1 MDCVDTDFV
10 QYLCMDHDDDSLK
23 IEHIEAVVEQIGDGD
38 LALVR
43 PQVLLTFF
51 YALRDRFEAGVAS
64 SDH

>member
-1 MDCVDTDFV
+1 
-10 QYLCMDHDDDSLK
+10 MDHDDDSLK